1 MSSVSAL
8 SEQRLISRSNVKWAL
23 RAPNT
28 IPAWIAEMDFEIAPP
43 VQAAV
48 ERVVKA
54 QEYGYATL
62 DGELAEARLGQAF
75 ARRMQ
80 SRFGWAVDPA
90 RVVVVSTLTQAI
102 YGSVLAFSAP
112 GDSVVL
118 QLPAYPF
125 FQAAINETGRIL
137 LPLNLRPDNGRYA
150 HDWSEFE
157 GPKAAQPR
165 VMTICNPHN
174 PTGRVFDRDELLRLC
189 EFALAHDMVIVSDE
203 VHADLTFDGRS
214 HIPTATLN
222 AEIAARTVT
231 LTAATKSFNISG
243 LKCAVA
249 HFGSADLQSRF
260 HSVIPSRL
268 LGGSDII
275 GIVATIA
282 AWDEGQPWLDDLVG
296 LLQTARDH
304 LATRLRKEMPAA
316 SFIPPEASY
325 LAWIDFSGLGFRQ
338 TAFQHFLDRG
348 VMLSAGEAF
357 EASGREF
364 GRLNFAASRDTLD
377 RIIDCMVRPQP

>member
-1 MSSVSAL
+1 MSSISAL
-8 SEQRLISRSNVKWAL
+8 SEQQLLGRSNVKWAL

-28 IPAWIAEMDFEIAPP
+28 IPAWIAEMDFAIAPP

-48 ERVVKA
+48 RRVVKA

-62 DGELAEARLGQAF
+62 DGELAEVGLGQAF

-80 SRFGWAVDPA
+80 SRFGWVVDPT
-90 RVVVVSTLTQAI
+90 RVVAVSTLTQAI

-125 FQAAINETGRIL
+125 FQAAINETGRML
-137 LPLNLRPDNGRYA
+137 LPLHLRPDKGRYA
-150 HDWSEFE
+150 HDWREFE
-157 GPKAAQPR
+157 GPMAARPR

-189 EFALAHDMVIVSDE
+189 EFAVAQDMVIVSDE

-214 HIPTATLN
+214 HIPTGTLN

-260 HSVIPSRL
+260 HTVIPSRL
-268 LGGSDII
+268 LGGPDII

-282 AWDEGQPWLDDLVG
+282 AWDEGQPWLDDLVSM
-296 LLQTARDH
+296 LQTARDH

-325 LAWIDFSGLGFRQ
+325 LAWIDFSGVGFRE
-338 TAFQHFLDRG
+338 TAFQHFLGRG
-348 VMLSAGEAF
+348 VMLSAGETF
-357 EASGREF
+357 ETSGREF

-377 RIIDCMVRPQP
+377 RIIDRMVASA

>member
-1 MSSVSAL
+1 MGAACAEHHPGL
-8 SEQRLISRSNVKWAL
+8 D
-23 RAPNT
+23 
-28 IPAWIAEMDFEIAPP
+28 AEMDFAIAPP

-62 DGELAEARLGQAF
+62 DGELAEVRLGQAF

-80 SRFGWAVDPA
+80 SRFGWAVDPP
-90 RVVVVSTLTQAI
+90 RVVAVSALTQAI

-118 QLPAYPF
+118 QLPAYRF
-125 FQAAINETGRIL
+125 FQAAINETGRML
-137 LPLNLRPDNGRYA
+137 LPLHLRPTNGRYA
-150 HDWSEFE
+150 HDWREFE
-157 GPKAAQPR
+157 GLIAMAARPR

-189 EFALAHDMVIVSDE
+189 EFAVAQDMVIVSDE
-203 VHADLTFDGRS
+203 VHADLAFDGRS
-214 HIPTATLN
+214 HIPTGTLN

-260 HSVIPSRL
+260 QAVIPSRL
-268 LGGSDII
+268 LGGPDII

-296 LLQTARDH
+296 TLQAARDH

-316 SFIPPEASY
+316 NFIPPEASY
-325 LAWIDFSGLGFRQ
+325 LAWIDFSGLGFRE
-338 TAFQHFLDRG
+338 TAFQHFLKRG

-357 EASGREF
+357 EASSREF

-377 RIIDCMVRPQP
+377 QIVDRMVASP

>member
-304 LATRLRKEMPAA
+304 LATRFAQGNAGRKFHSTRGEL
-316 SFIPPEASY
+316 S
-325 LAWIDFSGLGFRQ
+325 R
-338 TAFQHFLDRG
+338 LDRFQWPRFSPDRLPTFPG
-348 VMLSAGEAF
+348 P
-357 EASGREF
+357 GRNVE
-364 GRLNFAASRDTLD
+364 RR
-377 RIIDCMVRPQP
+377 